1 MSSFQVETLND
12 LNSEAKARMAKTVDD
27 LRHELLSIRTGRAS
41 VSVLDP
47 VRVDYYGTSTPLNQ
61 IAGISTPEPA
71 LIVVQPWDTSQIGA
85 IERAILAAN
94 LGLTPANDGKVI
106 RLPIPPLTE
115 ERRKE
120 LVKRLH
126 GIVEQHR
133 VAARNVRRDANDAA
147 KKLLKDKKISED
159 EQHHNHDE
167 IQKLTDDTIA
177 EIDVVGASK
186 EKELLEIG

>member
-1 MSSFQVETLND
+1 
-12 LNSEAKARMAKTVDD
+12 
-27 LRHELLSIRTGRAS
+27 
-41 VSVLDP
+41 
-47 VRVDYYGTSTPLNQ
+47 
-61 IAGISTPEPA
+61 
-71 LIVVQPWDTSQIGA
+71 
-85 IERAILAAN
+85 
-94 LGLTPANDGKVI
+94 VI

-126 GIVEQHR
+126 SIVEQHR

-167 IQKLTDDTIA
+167 IQKLTNDTIA

>member
-1 MSSFQVETLND
+1 MSTFQAETLD
-12 LNSEAKARMAKTVDD
+12 ELKSETATRMSKTIED
-27 LRHELLSIRTGRAS
+27 LRHELSSIRTGRAS
-41 VSVLDP
+41 VSILDP

-61 IAGISTPEPA
+61 VASISTPEPA
-71 LIVVQPWDTSQIGA
+71 LILVQPWDTSQMGA
-85 IERAILAAN
+85 IEKGILAAN

-126 GIVEQHR
+126 GVVEQHR

-147 KKLLKDKKISED
+147 KSFLRDKKISED

-167 IQKLTDDTIA
+167 IQKLTDNTIA
-177 EIDVVGASK
+177 DIDAIGASK
-186 EKELLEIG
+186 EKEVLEIG